1 MQIADQPDDCDG
13 KRDHKKE
20 KNDLAVS
27 SLFAQRT
34 RTPGTSAF
42 AVVLRRNRDA
52 ESFIGLIIFWSL
64 FRPVFLDQ
72 RYLRNKPLEFFE
84 SLAQFRFL
92 SGNFFLPAAKR
103 RAGLA

>member
-1 MQIADQPDDCDG
+1 VQIADQPDDRDG

-42 AVVLRRNRDA
+42 ALVLRRDRDA
-52 ESFIGLIIFWSL
+52 ESFIGSIIPWTL
-64 FRPVFLDQ
+64 FRPVFLDF

-84 SLAQFRFL
+84 SLAQFRLL
-92 SGNFFLPAAKR
+92 SVNFFLPAAKR
-103 RAGLA
+103 RAGLG